1 MYLIS
6 SYQLFIIAIVCV
18 ISRSDDDNKQLQV
31 SSFIQSLELPPLD
44 EKAIDGNG
52 IIEGQY
58 KLLSTK
64 LEKKK
69 RNLYAGCMFNI
80 KATKNVKVSSI
91 AVNTYTTTPLD
102 MVLYIRE
109 GGYEEA
115 EYDLDEWMHVVN
127 ITVTGQ
133 GTGNLTY
140 IPKGSFEPI
149 LLEERQRLAIYLYTP
164 NGPNLITSRGQKE
177 GGKVDIGRDRHELI
191 LYEGVGKRRPID
203 TGEVFSSRVFNGA
216 IGYNTVFRKQPA
228 PLGGTDLSGLKVANE
243 TFTPNYAVTIKNS
256 NENVFAMQFDGLPE
270 VLVQPNTL
278 LSAELRLF
286 VVEKSYFGG
295 NIYVINNESR
305 NRIFAGK
312 FGRIYSGNYYEID
325 IAAALERANVSSPLI
340 IAVIYDKGDLYHPL
354 DNNNNT
360 SRAPSLTI
368 GFADDEDS
376 NQDLAELYGTVPP
389 STTQLGWE
397 NSIEPENPIGTY
409 FNYDPNSK
417 YGLSTWNNEEESS
430 ERDCTCNNHCTRRQ
444 QSPIDLCETDGVCK
458 EHHELRREKGSYG
471 LNNRTRA
478 RPIPHIMHNKLRLS
492 YGSRSE
498 CEIIGTCE
506 RKNPIPPRADFAH
519 AGGNQVK
526 FGDLLH
532 IDIKVKSEHRLCGKQ
547 YDAEMQLHY
556 SYYGRHAS
564 SLLIEVK
571 DGQQN
576 DHFQELLDF
585 FQAKFNQDETLCR
598 RKQLRARALFDKRR
612 GVQQVHR
619 LFHTPFVQHSKID
632 ATWDPLEAW
641 SMYRSI
647 YFWSYSGT
655 TTEPPC
661 TYVKWRITDVPF
673 HISPRQYIQLKSLMF
688 DHVDPQTCRKTST
701 HFQESNARPIQMRNR
716 NVPSNNKETIYRCT
730 RENYVSDMERHA
742 SGQEKGFDDPKDWTG
757 VDLFPYVESEWPI
770 IDSLSPTL
778 APSLAPS
785 ISTEPTTTLQPS
797 SQPSELPSSMPSSMP
812 SNAGS

>member
-18 ISRSDDDNKQLQV
+18 ISIQAHDDNKQLDT
-31 SSFIQSLELPPLD
+31 SSTRSLELLPPD
-44 EKAIDGNG
+44 EIDGNG
-52 IIEGQY
+52 IVEGQY
-58 KLLSTK
+58 KLLSTM
-64 LEKKK
+64 LEMKK

-80 KATKNVKVSSI
+80 KATSNVKVSSI
-91 AVNTYTTTPLD
+91 AFNTYTTTPLD
-102 MVLYIRE
+102 IVLYIRE

-115 EYDLDEWMHVVN
+115 EYDLDEWMQVVN

-149 LLEERQRLAIYLYTP
+149 LLEKRQILAIYLHTP
-164 NGPNLITSRGQKE
+164 NGPNLITSRGKKE
-177 GGKVDIGRDRHELI
+177 GGKVDIGEDSTKNRAPMWDGHALI

-203 TGEVFSSRVFNGA
+203 RGKVFSSRVFNGA
-216 IGYNTVFRKQPA
+216 IGYNTVRKQPA
-228 PLGGTDLSGLKVANE
+228 PISGASLSGLRVANE

-270 VLVQPNTL
+270 VLAQPYTL

-286 VVEKSYFGG
+286 VLEKSYFGG

-305 NRIFAGK
+305 NRILAGK
-312 FGRIYSGNYYEID
+312 FGRIYSGNYYEIN
-325 IAAALERANVSSPLI
+325 IAAALERANISSPLI

-368 GFADDEDS
+368 GFAYDEDS

-389 STTQLGWE
+389 STTQLAWE

-444 QSPIDLCETDGVCK
+444 QSPIDLCVTDGVCH
-458 EHHELRREKGSYG
+458 EYHELRRTTGSYG

-492 YGSRSE
+492 YGERSE
-498 CEIIGTCE
+498 CEINGTCE

-519 AGGNQVK
+519 GGGYKVK

-585 FQAKFNQDETLCR
+585 FQAKFNEDETLCR
-598 RKQLRARALFDKRR
+598 SKQLRRRALFDKRR
-612 GVQQVHR
+612 GVERVHR

-647 YFWSYSGT
+647 YFWGYSGT

-661 TYVKWRITDVPF
+661 KRIKWRITDVPF

-701 HFQESNARPIQMRNR
+701 HFQESNARPIQMRNNR
-716 NVPSNNKETIYRCT
+716 TKTIYRCT
-730 RENYVSDMERHA
+730 RENYVSDMERVA

-757 VDLFPYVESEWPI
+757 VDMFPYVSEWPI
-770 IDSLSPTL
+770 IDNLSPL

-797 SQPSELPSSMPSSMP
+797 SQPSELPSSMPS
-812 SNAGS
+812 NARS